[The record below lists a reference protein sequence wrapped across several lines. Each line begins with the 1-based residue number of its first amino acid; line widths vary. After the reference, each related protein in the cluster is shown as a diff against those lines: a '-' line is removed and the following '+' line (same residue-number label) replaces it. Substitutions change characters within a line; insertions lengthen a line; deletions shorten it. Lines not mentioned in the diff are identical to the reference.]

1 MKTKLLVIIFAT
13 LLTQSYAQTTS
24 QPFIK
29 TFLYDSIRGE
39 RTLICDQQLVES
51 IITKK
56 RVMVNC
62 SAISIDLKIVKRNLG
77 EAGGWLGVSKDSEY
91 YFISVSGD
99 GRAYA
104 VLFQPVDSNL
114 NRVDLPLI
122 IVANYDICISK

>member
-62 SAISIDLKIVKRNLG
+62 SAISIDLKIIKKGLG
-77 EAGGWLGVSKDSEY
+77 DSGSWLGVTSDSTYYYITVNVEGSEY
-91 YFISVSGD
+91 
-99 GRAYA
+99 A
-104 VLFQPVDSNL
+104 VFFQPTDEKL
-114 NRVDLPLI
+114 NRVDLPFILI
-122 IVANYDICISK
+122 ANYDICER